1 MNPNTI
7 FRVVIHEPDFG
18 ADFSHEGNMANSV
31 KGRASARAKPNIP
44 TAGAS
49 QLPVVVVCTNNMP
62 MIGPV
67 QENDTSTSVNAIRK
81 MLNRPLVSEA
91 LVSTLLAQLSGSLIS
106 NQPKKLRAN
115 TTSNRKRNTLNTAF
129 VDIAFSVSLPK
140 SAVTSRPKP
149 R

>member
-1 MNPNTI
+1 MKPSTI
-7 FRVVIHEPDFG
+7 FSVVIHEPDFG

-31 KGRASARAKPNIP
+31 KGRASAKAKPNIP

-49 QLPVVVVCTNNMP
+49 QLPVVVVCTSSMP

-67 QENDTSTSVNAIRK
+67 QENETSTSVNAIRK

-91 LVSTLLAQLSGSLIS
+91 FASTLLAQLSGSLIS

-115 TTSNRKRNTLNTAF
+115 ITSKRKRNTLKTAF

>member
-81 MLNRPLVSEA
+81 ILNRPLVSEA

-115 TTSNRKRNTLNTAF
+115 TTSNRKRNTLKTAL

-140 SAVTSRPKP
+140 SAVTSSPKP

>member
-7 FRVVIHEPDFG
+7 FKVVIHEPDFG

-115 TTSNRKRNTLNTAF
+115 TTSNRKRNTLKTAL

-140 SAVTSRPKP
+140 SAVTSSPKP